1 MQGIHRR
8 QSAGAQYQRS
18 SDPSGEHQVSQ
29 AQNVALIREF
39 YQRLFNDADVAFGL
53 QCLGQPYRQHN
64 AMVAD
69 GVEGFA
75 AFFSGFYHAGHTL
88 QADIK
93 RVIADEE
100 MVAVHAH
107 FRGTVF
113 PPQGIAKV
121 DMFRFQQGKIVE
133 HWDVAQEVPQ
143 QSLNDNSVF

>member
-1 MQGIHRR
+1 M
-8 QSAGAQYQRS
+8 
-18 SDPSGEHQVSQ
+18 SQ

-39 YQRLFNDADVAFGL
+39 YQRLFNGADVAFGL

-75 AFFSGFYHAGHTL
+75 AFFSGFYQAGNTLHAE
-88 QADIK
+88 IK
-93 RVIADEE
+93 RVIADDE

-107 FRGTVF
+107 FKGTVF
-113 PPQGIAKV
+113 PTQGIAKV
-121 DMFRFQQGKIVE
+121 DMFRFEHGKIVE
-133 HWDVAQEVPQ
+133 HWDVAQDVPQ